1 MTSTH
6 VTKELG
12 LKALLTG
19 FKFYKKSGYK
29 LSSGKYSNF
38 YYDLKLAIG
47 NPEILYQICGEIFK
61 KVSDDE
67 KIKSIGGIETGSIPI
82 ASAFVLYYSIISKR
96 KLSFYYIRKERKSY
110 GTEKMIEGVLRPS
123 AVLIDDVMMQG
134 NSVKEALY
142 TAKENHQRID
152 KVIPIIY
159 RGDDESLSNLQ
170 QRLKVVID
178 PIFMEKDFIE

>member
-1 MTSTH
+1 MKSSQTTN
-6 VTKELG
+6 ELG
-12 LKALLTG
+12 LKEQLSR

-47 NPEILYQICGEIFK
+47 NPEILYQICSEIFK
-61 KVSDDE
+61 KITDDE
-67 KIKSIGGIETGSIPI
+67 KIKSVGGIETGSIPI
-82 ASAFVLYYSIISKR
+82 ASAFVLYCSIISKR
-96 KLSFYYIRKERKSY
+96 KLGFFYIRKEIKSY
-110 GTEKMIEGVLRPS
+110 GTEKMIEGVLRPN

-134 NSVKEALY
+134 NSVKDALY
-142 TAKENHQRID
+142 TVKESHQRID

-159 RGDDESLSNLQ
+159 RGDDESLLNLQ

>member
-1 MTSTH
+1 MKSKQTTNS
-6 VTKELG
+6 LD
-12 LKALLTG
+12 LKALLSG
-19 FKFYKKSGYK
+19 YKFYKKSGYK

-47 NPEILYQICGEIFK
+47 NPDVLYQICGEIFK
-61 KVSDDE
+61 KITDNN
-67 KIKSIGGIETGSIPI
+67 KINSIGGIETGSIPI
-82 ASAFVLYYSIISKR
+82 ASAFVLYYSIISDR

-110 GTEKMIEGVLRPS
+110 GTEKMIEGVLRPD

-134 NSVKEALY
+134 NSVKNALY

-152 KVIPIIY
+152 MVIPIIY

-178 PIFMEKDFIE
+178 PIFMEKDFAE